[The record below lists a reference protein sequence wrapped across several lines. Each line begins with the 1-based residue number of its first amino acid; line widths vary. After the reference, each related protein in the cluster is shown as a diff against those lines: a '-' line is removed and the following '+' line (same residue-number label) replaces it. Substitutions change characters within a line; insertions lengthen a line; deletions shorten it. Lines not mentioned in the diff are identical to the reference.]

1 MAAKITQDTIDQ
13 IIELRLRGVSVR
25 EVATTVGVTTKT
37 VVDRYKRWLAETS
50 EERTAELELVRE
62 ELIQKHRRAA
72 LDARRGVLRAQN
84 EADYRMEATYL
95 SEERNAL
102 KELAKLTGSD
112 APAKIEH
119 SGETGFTVLRIVEET
134 VEGAE

>member
-13 IIELRLRGVSVR
+13 IIELRLRGVPVR